1 MKNLELRQ
9 KMNFSKNKFLNFWKK
24 LAFLVKI
31 LKFSN
36 SYNKGEIDTVPL
48 P

>member
-1 MKNLELRQ
+1 MK
-9 KMNFSKNKFLNFWKK
+9 KFRISEKIFGKISF
-24 LAFLVKI
+24 LAKI
-31 LKFSN
+31 LKFSS

>member
-1 MKNLELRQ
+1 MKIRIAE
-9 KMNFSKNKFLNFWKK
+9 KFFEFLKK
-24 LAFLVKI
+24 IAFLAKI